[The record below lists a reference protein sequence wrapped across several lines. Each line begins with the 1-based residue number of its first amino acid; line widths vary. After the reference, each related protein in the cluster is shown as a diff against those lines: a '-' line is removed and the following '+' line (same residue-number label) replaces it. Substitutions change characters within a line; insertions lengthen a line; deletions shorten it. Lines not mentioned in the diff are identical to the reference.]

1 MEAELVALSKVSKRQ
16 AELASRIDSL
26 ELSLQVLDDDTINLN
41 SSRTETVE
49 SKVNGNYVE
58 GSRADDKLH
67 GTDGDDLFDGKGGND
82 QIDGGMGIDT
92 LLIFENSSNFK
103 VITLGGVTKVT
114 GLKKRL
120 AIYGYENTITLTN
133 VEYIQFADKP
143 VSLVEASKEEE
154 GDNKQESTIKF
165 P

>member
-1 MEAELVALSKVSKRQ
+1 MPNP
-16 AELASRIDSL
+16 ELASRIDSL

-58 GSRADDKLH
+58 GSRRGDKLH
-67 GTDGDDLFDGKGGND
+67 GTDGDDLFDGKGGDD
-82 QIDGGMGIDT
+82 QIDGGKGIDT

-103 VITLGGVTKVT
+103 VIILGGVTKVT
-114 GLKKRL
+114 GLKNS
-120 AIYGYENTITLTN
+120 AIYGYKNTITLTN
-133 VEYIQFADKP
+133 VEYIQFADKL

-154 GDNKQESTIKF
+154 GDNKQQNTIKF